1 MIKLTRV
8 DHRLLHG
15 QIAFSWTSD
24 QNADCILI
32 ANDAVV
38 KDDLR
43 KTTLKL
49 AKPAG
54 CKLVIKNIDDSI
66 RAVNSGVTDKYRLLI
81 VVESIADAKRLMD
94 GVPAIRS
101 LNLGG
106 TKASADTRQISKAM
120 NITNQDSEDL
130 KSLIDRG
137 IEVEIRMLP
146 GDKKIMA
153 ADVI

>member
-32 ANDAVV
+32 ANDGVI

-66 RAVNSGVTDKYRLLI
+66 RAINSGVTDKYRLLI
-81 VVESIADAKRLMD
+81 VVESIADAKRLID
-94 GVPAIRS
+94 GCPVIHS

-106 TKASADTRQISKAM
+106 TKATPKTRQISKAM
-120 NITNQDSEDL
+120 NITDQDARDL
-130 KSLIDRG
+130 QDLISKNV
-137 IEVEIRMLP
+137 EVEIRMLP

-153 ADVI
+153 SDVI